1 MIFHPVILALLLVA
15 FASSTMLAFG
25 ALFGFEVL
33 TRWDL
38 KSGSRQQLVMERRTY
53 LVSTFVTFAAVAEL
67 LSMLLFV
74 YNAEQMSTQFVGAMC
89 AVGTLNANAYG
100 FPALVAKMVLFF
112 LCAQWLMMNNL
123 NGQVRDYPLI
133 RWTYGLLVLI
143 APVALVSTG
152 LQLAYFM
159 NLDTDVITSCC
170 SKLFTPE
177 SEGVSAEMAGMDE
190 AWALVVLYGALLITF
205 AVGIRFWKSGLQ
217 GWLYGLSSAGMLV
230 VGLVAVISVISLYV
244 YEHPHHHCPF
254 CLLKPEY
261 NYIGYAIYAPLFA
274 GAAFGIGAGSL
285 NAFSTTPSL
294 REVLPGFVRRFTSAS
309 LIAFAIFA
317 CVVSAAIYLSALRLF

>member
-15 FASSTMLAFG
+15 FASATMLAFG
-25 ALFGFEVL
+25 ALFGFQIL
-33 TRWDL
+33 KQWDL
-38 KSGSRQQLVMERRTY
+38 KSGSREQLVMERRTY
-53 LVSTFVTFAAVAEL
+53 LVSTFVAFAAVSEL

-100 FPALVAKMVLFF
+100 FPALVSKMVLFF

-123 NGQVRDYPLI
+123 NAQARDYPLI
-133 RWTYGLLVLI
+133 RWAYGLLMLTAPI
-143 APVALVSTG
+143 ALLSTG
-152 LQLAYFM
+152 LQLAYFL

-177 SEGVSAEMAGMDE
+177 NEGVSAEMAGMNE
-190 AWALVVLYGALLITF
+190 AWALVLLYGMLFFTSVLGVWLL
-205 AVGIRFWKSGLQ
+205 KSRRL
-217 GWLYGLSSAGMLV
+217 GWAYAGASASMLI
-230 VGLVAVISVISLYV
+230 VGLTAVISVISLYV

-261 NYIGYAIYAPLFA
+261 NYIGYAIYIPLFV

-285 NAFSTTPSL
+285 NMFSTTPSL
-294 REVLPGFVRRFTSAS
+294 REILPGFVRRFTLVS
-309 LIAFAIFA
+309 LTAFAVFA
-317 CVVSAAIYLSALRLF
+317 IVVSGAIYLSALRLF